1 MVTTAGGKIT
11 FANTYFVD
19 ALGWDPEKLVCQ
31 SLERLLTRASH
42 IFCDCYVFPLL
53 LQEGVCLELQ
63 LTCVKPSGERVA
75 VVANARQLPNAQ
87 IAWSLFSAVNRN
99 KLFDELAQAHKALEV
114 RKKLLESL
122 SIMDGLTGLMN
133 RRAFDAGIEQAIR
146 DVNRTGRP
154 LALLLLDI
162 DNFKAIPD
170 TFGHS
175 VGDQVL
181 RDLGA
186 VFRQVLRANEVSA
199 RYGGE
204 EFGSL

>member
-1 MVTTAGGKIT
+1 MVAKTVKNQGA
-11 FANTYFVD
+11 
-19 ALGWDPEKLVCQ
+19 
-31 SLERLLTRASH
+31 
-42 IFCDCYVFPLL
+42 
-53 LQEGVCLELQ
+53 LELQ

-75 VVANARQLPNAQ
+75 VVANAGQLPNAQ
-87 IAWSLFSAVNRN
+87 IAWRLFSAVNRN
-99 KLFDELAQAHKALEV
+99 NLFDELAQAHKGLEV

-181 RDLGA
+181 RDVGA

-199 RYGGE
+199 RCGGE
-204 EFGSL
+204 KSESL